1 MGWELFGKGVNEV
14 ELLQGIVDGLAVD
27 FVGIIVVF
35 LGTTLHQ
42 RRSFE
47 EHESKSKGKT
57 HQGT

>member
-1 MGWELFGKGVNEV
+1 MGWELLGKGVNEV

-42 RRSFE
+42 RRSSE
-47 EHESKSKGKT
+47 ENESKGKGKT